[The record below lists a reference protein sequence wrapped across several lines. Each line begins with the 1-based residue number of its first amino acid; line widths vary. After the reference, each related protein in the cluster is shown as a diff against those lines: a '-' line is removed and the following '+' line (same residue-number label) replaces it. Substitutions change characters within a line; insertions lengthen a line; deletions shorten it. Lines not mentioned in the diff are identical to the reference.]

1 MNIKN
6 RILTLCEQRY
16 MSLNKLAEISCLNQ
30 STLQNIISRDSTTT
44 VDTIEKV
51 CEGLNITLADF
62 FTESELSAEAL
73 EELRIFKEYL
83 HYKYMVKDK

>member
-16 MSLNKLAEISCLNQ
+16 MSINKLAEISCLNQ
-30 STLQNIISRDSTTT
+30 STLQNIVSRDSSTT

-62 FTESELSAEAL
+62 FTENELSAEAL
-73 EELRIFKEYL
+73 EGLRIFKEYL
-83 HYKYMVKDK
+83 HYKYMIKK

>member
-16 MSLNKLAEISCLNQ
+16 MSINKLAEISGLNQ

-51 CEGLNITLADF
+51 CDGLNITMADF
-62 FTESELSAEAL
+62 FIEVDLPAEAL
-73 EELRIFKEYL
+73 EELRIFKDYL
-83 HYKYMVKDK
+83 HYKYIMKEK